1 MGLCH
6 TVYLFLRAVAMS
18 RAALAAENLALR
30 HQVTVLQR
38 TVKRPT
44 LCWRDR
50 LFWVWLSRLWPNWRS
65 ILRIVQPDTVVKWHQ
80 LGFRLYWRCT
90 SKPRKV
96 GRPVIDQAIRTLI
109 RRMAQENLTWGAP
122 RIQAELCFLG
132 YRVAEATVAKY
143 MPKRRK
149 PPSQT
154 WRTFLANHVPD
165 MAAIDFF
172 TVPTLTFRLLYGFL
186 VLRHDRRQVVHFN
199 VTEHPTAQWTAQQ
212 IVEAFPFDTAPR
224 YLIRDRDTVYSA
236 TFQHRITGMG
246 IQDTP
251 TAPFS
256 PWQNPYAER
265 MIGTLRRKLLDQ
277 VIVLNEAHLRRLMA
291 SYLQY
296 YHTCRPHM
304 SLERNAPIPRAMQP
318 SSDGKVVGIPHVGG
332 LHYSYQ
338 RAA

>member
-1 MGLCH
+1 MGLCRA
-6 TVYLFLRAVAMS
+6 VYLFLRAVAMS

-38 TVKRPT
+38 TVKRPK

-50 LFWVWLSRLWPNWRS
+50 LFWVWLSRLWPPWRS
-65 ILRIVQPDTVVKWHQ
+65 ILRIVQPDTVVKWLSWASGSIGAAHRDPARWEH
-80 LGFRLYWRCT
+80 L
-90 SKPRKV
+90 
-96 GRPVIDQAIRTLI
+96 IDQAIRTLI

-186 VLRHDRRQVVHFN
+186 VLRHDRRQVVYFN
-199 VTEHPTAQWTAQQ
+199 VTEHPTA
-212 IVEAFPFDTAPR
+212 
-224 YLIRDRDTVYSA
+224 
-236 TFQHRITGMG
+236 
-246 IQDTP
+246 
-251 TAPFS
+251 
-256 PWQNPYAER
+256 
-265 MIGTLRRKLLDQ
+265 
-277 VIVLNEAHLRRLMA
+277 
-291 SYLQY
+291 
-296 YHTCRPHM
+296 
-304 SLERNAPIPRAMQP
+304 
-318 SSDGKVVGIPHVGG
+318 
-332 LHYSYQ
+332 
-338 RAA
+338 